1 MHGNRRYVKLAWIGL
16 VTALALPAPAGA
28 EIVTPT
34 TSPGL
39 LAVAPDGSPRVA
51 FLSGRDVVVARRT
64 SGGWKVA
71 SVGRV
76 PGVRAVLSG
85 LVADRAG
92 RVSVLVQA
100 ENGSWLALARR
111 GGKLRVVAR
120 PRQGASFG
128 PAGLTLDAAGR
139 PAFAYALRLSS
150 AKTWLR
156 LVTSDGRGRLHTHG
170 ITKGGF
176 PASTFVP
183 GAAPVLVRRQLH
195 VVETYTAA
203 AIDWG
208 PKAGGGWEGQFL
220 FASRV
225 GSPAGRVGAAAT
237 GATLWSAW
245 TEMTDETIGVL
256 LTLSA
261 GPQETTTAVE
271 HGIFV
276 SLLLDAGR
284 PEVGT
289 YDWAMLG
296 ETPIYAGVLADTGGP
311 FAELDGRL
319 EGYAAAPSGKR
330 QLLLSTSSGL
340 EWFESPSRPSIRVSI
355 TADATGL
362 VQGRVDGGT
371 GGIVQIYRETV
382 TGRTGVANVEPA
394 ADGSFTFQG
403 APPTSPTLYRAVY
416 VDETTNIPYASL
428 LRAPVG

>member
-16 VTALALPAPAGA
+16 VAGLALPAPAGA

-34 TSPGL
+34 TSPAL
-39 LAVAPDGSPRVA
+39 LAVAADGSPRVA
-51 FLSGRDVVVARRT
+51 FLSGRDIVVARRA
-64 SGGWKVA
+64 SGAWKFA
-71 SVGRV
+71 RVGRV
-76 PGVRAVLSG
+76 PNVRAILSG

-100 ENGSWLALARR
+100 ENGSWLALSRR

-120 PRQGASFG
+120 PRKDASLG

-139 PAFAYALRLSS
+139 PAFAYALRLRS

-156 LVTSDGRGRLHTHG
+156 LVTSDSRGRLRVHG

-176 PASTFVP
+176 PSSTFVP
-183 GAAPVLVRRQLH
+183 GAAPVLVGRQLH

-208 PKAGGGWEGQFL
+208 PKAGGGWEGQYL
-220 FASRV
+220 FASRI
-225 GSPAGRVGAAAT
+225 GSPAGRVGAAAA

-245 TEMTDETIGVL
+245 TEMTAETIGVL

-261 GPQETTTAVE
+261 GTQETTTAVE

-276 SLLLDAGR
+276 SLLLDTGR
-284 PEVGT
+284 PEVGA
-289 YDWAMLG
+289 YDWSTLG
-296 ETPIYAGVLADTGGP
+296 ETPVYAGVLADAAGP

-319 EGYAAAPSGKR
+319 EGYAAAPGGKR
-330 QLLLSTSSGL
+330 QLLLSTASGL
-340 EWFESPSRPSIRVSI
+340 EWFEAPARPSIRVSV

-362 VQGRVDGGT
+362 VQGRVDGGA
-371 GGIVQIYRETV
+371 GGIVQIYRETAA
-382 TGRTGVANVEPA
+382 GRTGVGTVELA
-394 ADGSFTFQG
+394 ADGSFRLQD

-416 VDETTNIPYASL
+416 VDAATNIPYASL
-428 LRAPVG
+428 LRVPVG

>member
-1 MHGNRRYVKLAWIGL
+1 
-16 VTALALPAPAGA
+16 
-28 EIVTPT
+28 
-34 TSPGL
+34 
-39 LAVAPDGSPRVA
+39 
-51 FLSGRDVVVARRT
+51 
-64 SGGWKVA
+64 
-71 SVGRV
+71 
-76 PGVRAVLSG
+76 
-85 LVADRAG
+85 
-92 RVSVLVQA
+92 
-100 ENGSWLALARR
+100 
-111 GGKLRVVAR
+111 
-120 PRQGASFG
+120 
-128 PAGLTLDAAGR
+128 
-139 PAFAYALRLSS
+139 
-150 AKTWLR
+150 
-156 LVTSDGRGRLHTHG
+156 
-170 ITKGGF
+170 
-176 PASTFVP
+176 
-183 GAAPVLVRRQLH
+183 
-195 VVETYTAA
+195 
-203 AIDWG
+203 
-208 PKAGGGWEGQFL
+208 
-220 FASRV
+220 
-225 GSPAGRVGAAAT
+225 
-237 GATLWSAW
+237 
-245 TEMTDETIGVL
+245 MTDETIGVL

-261 GPQETTTAVE
+261 GTQETTTAVD

-319 EGYAAAPSGKR
+319 EGYAAASGGKR
-330 QLLLSTSSGL
+330 QLLLSTASGL

-371 GGIVQIYRETV
+371 GGIVQIYRETA